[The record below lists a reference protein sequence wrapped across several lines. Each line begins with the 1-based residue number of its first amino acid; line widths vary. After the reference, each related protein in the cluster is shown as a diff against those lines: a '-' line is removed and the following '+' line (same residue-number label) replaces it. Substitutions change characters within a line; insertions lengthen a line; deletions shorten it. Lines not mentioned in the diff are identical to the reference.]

1 MLDRHV
7 NRIVDRNLKCS
18 CSPLEKGLV
27 LSIKFQWDESFEHS
41 TAQLRVYWVKLWGAV
56 VPRPLAGWWR
66 QTVEAGATG
75 STSASAR
82 RKASSGACQGK
93 GRALFVQRS
102 RRDIDQTRPAGSR
115 MMFFFQW
122 SVFSGAL
129 WEQLIVI
136 HTWVTRWMCRTWSLV
151 GLEER
156 KAGIKNWHWQ
166 KIWFE
171 TCNIIIIIIIEIA
184 FDAF

>member
-1 MLDRHV
+1 MWKFSWSCHSVVWMLDRHV

-18 CSPLEKGLV
+18 CSPLEKGWV

-102 RRDIDQTRPAGSR
+102 RRDIDQQVVEGC
-115 MMFFFQW
+115 FFFNGLF
-122 SVFSGAL
+122 SVGHFGNNWL
-129 WEQLIVI
+129 LFIPE
-136 HTWVTRWMCRTWSLV
+136 SLGGCA
-151 GLEER
+151 GLGPWL
-156 KAGIKNWHWQ
+156 A
-166 KIWFE
+166 
-171 TCNIIIIIIIEIA
+171 
-184 FDAF
+184 